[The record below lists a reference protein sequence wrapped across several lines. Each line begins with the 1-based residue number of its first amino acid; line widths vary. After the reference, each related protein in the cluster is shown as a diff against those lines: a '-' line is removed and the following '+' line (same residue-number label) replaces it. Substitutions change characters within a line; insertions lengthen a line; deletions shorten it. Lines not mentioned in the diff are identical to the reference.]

1 MPDVERECAN
11 VRALT
16 RKFLDSGNQER
27 RFKAFCDLTQR
38 LLSLTVLANGQ
49 RVGLDRSW
57 IADNRTRLLVGR
69 SQDPELNT
77 VRLRDGHFLRVTM
90 TLRITSNDR
99 FAVPRSS
106 FQYQETD
113 GDQSEIFRYDY
124 LRAQKDEHPRA
135 HLNIHGRLDH
145 DVLGDRKP
153 LEAVHFPTG
162 RMPIEGVIRLLIVQ
176 FEVPS
181 ATAAEMWM
189 PVLATSEAAFSEI
202 CEQPLSGPRRLEDV
216 AAG

>member
-1 MPDVERECAN
+1 MAD
-11 VRALT
+11 
-16 RKFLDSGNQER
+16 
-27 RFKAFCDLTQR
+27 
-38 LLSLTVLANGQ
+38 GQ

-57 IADNRTRLLVGR
+57 IGDNRTRLLVGR
-69 SQDPELNT
+69 SHDSELNT
-77 VRLRDGHFLRVTM
+77 IRLRDDRFLRVTM

-106 FQYQETD
+106 FQYQETE

-153 LEAVHFPTG
+153 LQDVHFPTG
-162 RMPIEGVIRLLIVQ
+162 RIPIEGVIRLLLVQ
-176 FEVPS
+176 FEVPP
-181 ATAAEMWM
+181 ATPEEIWM
-189 PVLATSEAAFSEI
+189 PVLTTSEAAFREI
-202 CEQPLSGPRRLEDV
+202 CEQPLSGPDHLGTA